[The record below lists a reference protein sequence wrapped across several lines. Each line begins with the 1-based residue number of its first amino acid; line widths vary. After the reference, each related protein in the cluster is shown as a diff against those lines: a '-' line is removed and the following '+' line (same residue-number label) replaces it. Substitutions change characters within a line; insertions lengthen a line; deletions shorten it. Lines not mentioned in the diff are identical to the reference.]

1 MISIKAVSEL
11 QCKLDYSVKTQQ
23 LNSNWVLGIVEGREG
38 FWMRKWK
45 FGKSG
50 YSKYQPVLPNE
61 PQNKN
66 CHQTNLWNI
75 LSIKQK
81 EHNNT
86 ILFFL
91 NSLLLCLFI
100 LFSFFFS
107 FPKPHMTTWPL
118 PFFLFPHPIPN
129 PNPHHSTKIRT
140 ENTQIQSPKS
150 TNSNKYPHLL
160 ETHWPGNKNFHQPIQ
175 YWW

>member
-50 YSKYQPVLPNE
+50 YSSIYQPNV
-61 PQNKN
+61 NKQIYEIY
-66 CHQTNLWNI
+66 CQSSRRNI
-75 LSIKQK
+75 AQF
-81 EHNNT
+81 
-86 ILFFL
+86 LFFL

-100 LFSFFFS
+100 LFLSFFHFQN
-107 FPKPHMTTWPL
+107 PTRPL

-129 PNPHHSTKIRT
+129 PNPHHSTNIQT
-140 ENTQIQSPKS
+140 QNTQIQSPKS
-150 TNSNKYPHLL
+150 TNPNKYPHLL
-160 ETHWPGNKNFHQPIQ
+160 ETHWPGNKNYHYRFQ
-175 YWW
+175 YWR